1 MLFSKFD
8 QALSGDYV
16 HVSNLSQNEIGV
28 NKNMP
33 AEIILTEGFQH
44 PFLSQIFA
52 KVISLKEQS
61 LRVKSGNL
69 RRLSLSSLK
78 E

>member
-1 MLFSKFD
+1 ML
-8 QALSGDYV
+8 
-16 HVSNLSQNEIGV
+16 SNLSQNEIGV

>member
-1 MLFSKFD
+1 
-8 QALSGDYV
+8 
-16 HVSNLSQNEIGV
+16 
-28 NKNMP
+28 MP